1 MRRSARVILL
11 AIVAF
16 AFVAPWLAPYDPAA
30 QLDLAALR
38 NAPPSAAHWLGT
50 DAFSRDVLSR
60 ALDGTRTSLAVAM
73 AATTI
78 ALLAATM
85 WSTLA
90 GMLSTR
96 MGDAMMATLDAVRA
110 IPRPV
115 LLLATLLFVSVSTPT
130 AIAVVLGLT
139 SWMGLARVLV
149 VQVRQVRTREF
160 VTAARAMGAAP
171 LRVVMVHVL
180 PHLTPTLA
188 SNGVLL
194 VADLL
199 AFEAAVSFLG
209 LGVRPPRASWGSMLQ
224 DGVPTLATAW
234 WTAAVPAGLLVTTV
248 LLLSVAA
255 RGVHAARATAVTDRA
270 ATSRA
275 TSGS

>member
-1 MRRSARVILL
+1 MRRSALVILL
-11 AIVAF
+11 AIVTF
-16 AFVAPWLAPYDPAA
+16 AFIAPWLAPYDPAA
-30 QLDLAALR
+30 QLDLATLR
-38 NAPPSAAHWLGT
+38 NAAPSAAHWLGT

-73 AATTI
+73 AATTL
-78 ALLAATM
+78 ALLMATV
-85 WSTLA
+85 WATLA

-96 MGDAMMATLDAVRA
+96 VGDAMMAVLDAVRA
-110 IPRPV
+110 MPRPV
-115 LLLATLLFVSVSTPT
+115 LLLATLLFVSVGTPT

-160 VTAARAMGAAP
+160 VTAARATGATP
-171 LRVVMVHVL
+171 LRVVGVHVL

-188 SNGVLL
+188 ANGVLL
-194 VADLL
+194 IADLL

-234 WTAAVPAGLLVTTV
+234 WTATVPAVLLVATV

-255 RGVHAARATAVTDRA
+255 RGVYAARATVLTERA